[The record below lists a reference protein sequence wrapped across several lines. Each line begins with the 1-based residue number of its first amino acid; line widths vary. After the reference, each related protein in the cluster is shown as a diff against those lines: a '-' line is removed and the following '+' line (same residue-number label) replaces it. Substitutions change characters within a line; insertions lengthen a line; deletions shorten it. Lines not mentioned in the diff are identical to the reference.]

1 MPIIGAQSWYI
12 YLQAESIEKG
22 NSALD
27 QFFEQ
32 SPKSTLYKNNVQL
45 QDL

>member
-1 MPIIGAQSWYI
+1 MPILGAQSWYI
-12 YLQAESIEKG
+12 YLHAEWVEKG

-32 SPKSTLYKNNVQL
+32 SPNSTLYMNNVQL
-45 QDL
+45 QGL